1 MFRLYKK
8 LSKKDF
14 IFVILIVLLTILQV
28 YLTMTLVDY
37 VQGII
42 KAITYVNYHNN
53 PKDISPMV
61 AQFVESVGGWDGINA
76 DVIAALGM
84 PSESVEQLM
93 TIKNANV
100 GDIWFNGGMM
110 LVIAVGSM
118 AVQAIIAILAS
129 FVAAD
134 LSTKIRTDLYYK
146 VENFSLEEIDRFST
160 ASLITRTTNDI
171 QQIQMANL
179 FTMRMIFQAPVTA
192 IWALCK
198 FHSAAVELTMATV
211 VTLVIL
217 IVLIAAIMI
226 IAIPK
231 FRIMQ
236 KLTDSLNGVMRDNLT
251 GIRVV
256 RAYNAEKYQE
266 NKFEEANLKFTK
278 TQLFTGRVMAL
289 LNPTMMLIMNGLT
302 LTIYIIGSKLINGGT
317 IDYAGVTA
325 STMLGTQLIM
335 AFIMLMLLFMMWP
348 RALVAAARINE
359 VLSTKSRIA
368 DPKEEEKFK
377 EVGTV
382 EFKNVSF
389 RYPDGEND
397 VVSDISFKVNKGETL
412 AIIGATSAGKTSLIN
427 LIARLYD
434 ATSGEVLVD
443 GVNVKNV
450 YQQSLRDKLG
460 FVPQKGVLFNG
471 SIKDNICFGSDVKDD
486 YKMEEA
492 ARIACVEDY
501 IVSTID
507 GYDSNISQSGKN
519 VSGGQ
524 RQRLCIARAVYK
536 DPEIFIFDDSF
547 SALDYKTDKRLRQN
561 LSEKAKDKTKIIVA
575 QRIGTIMDADKIIVL
590 DGGKMVGFGNHM
602 ELLNNCSVYKEI
614 ALSQLSEKELGL

>member
-1 MFRLYKK
+1 MLRLYKK

-53 PKDISPMV
+53 PADVSPMLDG
-61 AQFVESVGGWDGINA
+61 FIKSVGGWDNVNT
-76 DVIAALGM
+76 DVLGALPKTDASLIM
-84 PSESVEQLM
+84 DIKKASV
-93 TIKNANV
+93 A
-100 GDIWFNGGMM
+100 DIWFNGGMM
-110 LVIAVGSM
+110 LLVAVCSMLVQGVISV
-118 AVQAIIAILAS
+118 LAS

-134 LSTKIRTDLYYK
+134 LSTKIRTDLYQK
-146 VENFSLEEIDRFST
+146 VENFSLEEIDKFST

-179 FTMRMIFQAPVTA
+179 FTMRMIFQAPITA

-198 FHSAAVELTMATV
+198 FHSAASELTIATV
-211 VTLVIL
+211 VTLIILLVI
-217 IVLIAAIMI
+217 IVSIML

-231 FRIMQ
+231 FKIMQ
-236 KLTDSLNGVMRDNLT
+236 KLTDNLNGVMRDNLT
-251 GIRVV
+251 GIRIV
-256 RAYNAEKYQE
+256 RAFNAEKYQE
-266 NKFEEANLKFTK
+266 NKFDKANIKFTK

-289 LNPTMMLIMNGLT
+289 LSPTMTLILNGLT
-302 LTIYIIGSKLINGGT
+302 LTIYIIGSNLINQGV

-348 RALVAAARINE
+348 RALVAASRINE
-359 VLSTKSRIA
+359 VFDTEGKII
-368 DPKEEEKFK
+368 DPKNEIDFK
-377 EVGTV
+377 EEGTI

-397 VVSDISFKVNKGETL
+397 VVKDVSFKVNKGETL

-434 ATSGEVLVD
+434 ATTGEVLVD
-443 GVNVKNV
+443 GVNVKDVKQHN
-450 YQQSLRDKLG
+450 LREKIG
-460 FVPQKGVLFNG
+460 FVPQKGFLFNG
-471 SIKDNICFGSDVKDD
+471 TIKENICFGSNEVNDEL
-486 YKMEEA
+486 MEEA
-492 ARIACVEDY
+492 AKIACVNDY
-501 IVSTID
+501 IEKTD
-507 GYDSNISQSGKN
+507 NGYDSMISQSGKN

-524 RQRLCIARAVYK
+524 RQRLCIARAIYK
-536 DPEIFIFDDSF
+536 NPEIFIFDDSF
-547 SALDYKTDKRLRQN
+547 SALDYKTDKLLREN
-561 LSEKAKDKTKIIVA
+561 LKQKANDKTKIIVA
-575 QRIGTIMDADKIIVL
+575 QRIGTIMDADKIMVL
-590 DGGKMVGFGNHM
+590 DGGNVVGFGNHN
-602 ELLNNCSVYKEI
+602 ELLNNCAIYKEI

>member
-1 MFRLYKK
+1 MFKLYKR

-14 IFVILIVLLTILQV
+14 IFVILIVLLTVLQV

-53 PKDISPMV
+53 PGDISPMLDG
-61 AQFVESVGGWDGINA
+61 FIKSVGGWDN
-76 DVIAALGM
+76 VNMEVLSALPGTEASLIM
-84 PSESVEQLM
+84 D
-93 TIKNANV
+93 IKNASV

-110 LVIAVGSM
+110 LVVAVASM
-118 AVQAIIAILAS
+118 LVQAVIAILAS

-134 LSTKIRTDLYYK
+134 LSTKIRSDLYKK
-146 VENFSLEEIDRFST
+146 VENFSLEEIDKFST

-192 IWALCK
+192 IWALIK
-198 FHSAAVELTMATV
+198 FRIAAFELTMATV
-211 VTLVIL
+211 VTLVLL
-217 IVLIAAIMI
+217 ITIIAVIMI
-226 IAIPK
+226 VALPK

-236 KLTDSLNGVMRDNLT
+236 KLTDNLNGVMRDNLT
-251 GIRVV
+251 GIRIV
-256 RAYNAEKYQE
+256 RAFNAENYQE
-266 NKFEEANLKFTK
+266 NKFEAANIKFTK
-278 TQLFTGRVMAL
+278 TQLFTGRVLAL
-289 LNPTMMLIMNGLT
+289 LNPIMMLIMNGLT
-302 LTIYIIGSKLINGGT
+302 LTIYIIGSNLINRDI

-348 RALVAAARINE
+348 RALVAASRINE
-359 VLSTKSRIA
+359 VFQTTGKII
-368 DPKEEEKFK
+368 DPKENEAFVEE
-377 EVGTV
+377 GSV

-397 VVSDISFKVNKGETL
+397 VIKNISFKVNKGETL

-450 YQQSLRDKLG
+450 YQHSLREKLG
-460 FVPQKGVLFNG
+460 FVPQKGFLFNG
-471 SIKDNICFGSDVKDD
+471 SIKDNICFGSDEIVDEKV
-486 YKMEEA
+486 EEA
-492 ARIACVEDY
+492 AKIACVDDY
-501 IVSTID
+501 IVSTAD
-507 GYDSNISQSGKN
+507 GYDSIISQSGKN

-524 RQRLCIARAVYK
+524 RQRLCIARAIYK
-536 DPEIFIFDDSF
+536 NPEIFVFDDSF
-547 SALDYKTDKRLRQN
+547 SALDYKTDKLLRQN
-561 LSEKAKDKTKIIVA
+561 LKDMASDKTKIIVA

-590 DGGKMVGFGNHM
+590 DGGNMVGFGSHS
-602 ELLNNCSVYKEI
+602 ELLQSCNIYKEI

>member
-1 MFRLYKK
+1 MFRLYRR

-14 IFVILIVLLTILQV
+14 IFVILIVLLTVLQV

-53 PKDISPMV
+53 PSDISPMV
-61 AQFVESVGGWDGINA
+61 AQFIETLGGWDNVDEA
-76 DVIAALGM
+76 LVSSLGM
-84 PSESVEQLM
+84 PEESVAQLM
-93 TIKNANV
+93 NIKNASV

-110 LVIAVGSM
+110 LIIAVCSM

-134 LSTKIRTDLYYK
+134 LSTKIRSDLYKK
-146 VENFSLEEIDRFST
+146 VENFSLEEIDKFST

-198 FHSAAVELTMATV
+198 FRIAAQELTLATV
-211 VTLVIL
+211 ITLVIL
-217 IVLIAAIMI
+217 IVIIAAIMI

-231 FRIMQ
+231 FKIMQ
-236 KLTDSLNGVMRDNLT
+236 KLTDNLNGVMRDNLT

-256 RAYNAEKYQE
+256 RAYNAEGYQE
-266 NKFEEANLKFTK
+266 NKFEEANIKFTK
-278 TQLFTGRVMAL
+278 TQIFTGRIMAL
-289 LNPTMMLIMNGLT
+289 LSPTMMLIMNGLT
-302 LTIYIIGSKLINGGT
+302 LAIYIIGSKLINDGV

-348 RALVAAARINE
+348 RALVAASRINE
-359 VLSTKSRIA
+359 VFSTKSRIE
-368 DPKEEEKFK
+368 DPKEEKVFSEI
-377 EVGTV
+377 GTV

-397 VVSDISFKVNKGETL
+397 VINDISFKVNKGETL
-412 AIIGATSAGKTSLIN
+412 AIIGATSSGKTSLIN

-434 ATSGEVLVD
+434 VTAGEVLVD
-443 GVNVKNV
+443 GINVKDV
-450 YQQSLRDKLG
+450 YQHSLRDKIG

-471 SIKDNICFGSDVKDD
+471 NIKDNICFGSDEKDD

-501 IVSTID
+501 IVSTAD
-507 GYDSNISQSGKN
+507 GYDSRISQSGKN

-524 RQRLCIARAVYK
+524 RQRLCIARAIYK

-547 SALDYKTDKRLRQN
+547 SALDYKTDKKLRQN

-590 DGGKMVGFGNHM
+590 DGGKMVGFGNHI
-602 ELLNNCSVYKEI
+602 ELLNSCSIYKEI